1 MAGPLSQSAD
11 ERARLRTPAL
21 LSVDRA
27 HWAVAQRRAWA
38 SSSHGSFPSAEP
50 NKAEAATKTES
61 AESPVNRAESGNDV
75 GEIGRAT
82 PRSPF
87 SCRIYALWVRA
98 VSFASSK
105 HLQTSRRDLGLWDS
119 RTWIDL
125 HAPTQIR
132 LLRESVVARAA
143 ATESSAWK
151 SPSLMS
157 FSPEFVATSRNPR
170 VMVLPPS
177 SRTLPSWSIKP
188 LGRQS
193 SPGHTS

>member
-1 MAGPLSQSAD
+1 MQTEINKKEKTPFGALDHFPLVLAHLPQNWPASRPIIPSP
-11 ERARLRTPAL
+11 RPSRLG
-21 LSVDRA
+21 
-27 HWAVAQRRAWA
+27 
-38 SSSHGSFPSAEP
+38 SS
-50 NKAEAATKTES
+50 
-61 AESPVNRAESGNDV
+61 
-75 GEIGRAT
+75 
-82 PRSPF
+82 RSPF
-87 SCRIYALWVRA
+87 SRRVYASWVRA

-119 RTWIDL
+119 RTWMDL

-132 LLRESVVARAA
+132 LLRESVAARTA

-151 SPSLMS
+151 SPSPMS

-193 SPGHTS
+193 SSGHTS